1 MKRLILLIIIIW
13 SALLLEARVMGQFG
27 IGLDLNG
34 KQSFSNALF
43 SHDSDVKAGASFY
56 GEALMSERIGPGNLF
71 FGGGLEYQ
79 MPRELDKLS
88 EDLRTRK
95 ISSLPTYLTGKYVLT
110 SVLLSP
116 ELIVRAGYDIPIT
129 QDNFQYTDVNGGL
142 YWAMGAGIGFK
153 PLVLQLMYKSSQN
166 SFSWKENI
174 DLPNLEA
181 TSTNSQLSIQLG
193 VRL

>member
-1 MKRLILLIIIIW
+1 MKKLTLLIIIIL
-13 SALLLEARVMGQFG
+13 SALLLQARVMGQFG

-43 SHDSDVKAGASFY
+43 SHDSDVKTGASLY
-56 GEALMSERIGPGNLF
+56 GEALMSQSIVLGDLL

-79 MPRELDKLS
+79 LPRELDKVN

-95 ISSLPTYLTGKYVLT
+95 ISSLPMYLTGKFVLN
-110 SVLLSP
+110 SVILSP

-129 QDNFQYTDVNGGL
+129 QDNFKYTDVNGGL

-166 SFSWKENI
+166 SFSWKEDI
-174 DLPNLEA
+174 DLPNLKA

-193 VRL
+193 IRL